1 MEQLNDKWWTKSI
14 EEICQELKTDI
25 QNGLTS
31 QKAKQRLQK
40 LGLNKLPE
48 QKKISVFKI
57 FLNQFSSFIIWVLIV
72 AALIAGFLG
81 EIIDSLAIAV
91 IVIFNAILG
100 FIQEYRAE
108 ESLAA
113 LKRLASPTSKVI
125 RDGRLQTISSYELV
139 VGDLILLESGD
150 KIPVDGRFIKVY
162 QLLTQEATLTG
173 ESSSIYKTTT
183 PLEKDDL
190 AIGDRKN
197 MGFMGTVVTSG
208 KGYMIAVQTGLKT
221 ELGKIA
227 KMLEVKKEEKTPLQV
242 RLAKLGLKLIYLF
255 LGIVLLVFLLGIL
268 RKNPLFDMF
277 LTSLSLAVAAIPE
290 GLPAVVTVALAI
302 GVRKMA
308 KRKALIRRL
317 PSVET
322 LGCTSVICTDKT
334 GTLTQNKMQVK
345 KIWINDRFVDVTG
358 VGYEPKGDF
367 KCDEET
373 IDPQKSL
380 ELLKLFQAATLC
392 NNASLSLVDDK
403 WEITGDPTEGA
414 LLVVSQK
421 AGLKK
426 TDLEK
431 QYPLL
436 DEIPFDSERKKM
448 SVLRKTAQ
456 GNIIFLKGA
465 IDVLLESSLH
475 ILLNGKIVALRDE
488 LKQKILDA
496 NALFTTRGLRV
507 LAFAYRNL
515 KQIEKIDVNFEKDL
529 VFIGLIAMIDPPRAE
544 VKDAIQ
550 TCKKAGIRPVMIT
563 GDYKGTAIAI
573 AKELDML
580 KEQSIA
586 LSSKELAKMDDKTL
600 IELIDKIDVYSRVSA
615 EHKLR
620 IVKAFKAKKQIVAMT
635 GDGVNDAPAIKE
647 ADIGI
652 SMGITGTDVTKEAS
666 DMIILDDN
674 FATIVNAVEEGRG
687 IYDNIIKFV
696 SYLLCSNIAEILV
709 IFIGMALGFKDPQG
723 NPFVSLT
730 AIQLLWINLITDGFP
745 AIALAMDPVDPK
757 AMSRPPRDIARPIL
771 NFRFAFQLFII
782 AIIIAIGALIACHIG
797 LRTSAKLARTMAFS
811 SLIML
816 EFVRIQMVRSKY
828 NIGFFSNRWL
838 LIALASSLLLLLIV
852 VYIPSLQI
860 VFKTTSLGFVQWGII
875 VGIIFIVWWLSKLI
889 NWFFNLKNINK
900 NRSFK

>member
-1 MEQLNDKWWTKSI
+1 MPHQNEKWWSKSI
-14 EEICQELKTDI
+14 EEICHELKTDI

-31 QKAKQRLQK
+31 TDAKQRLQK
-40 LGLNKLPE
+40 LGRNKLPE
-48 QKKISVFKI
+48 QKKISAFKI
-57 FLNQFSSFIIWVLIV
+57 FINQFSSFIIWILII
-72 AALIAGFLG
+72 AALIAGLLG
-81 EIIDSLAIAV
+81 EIIDSLAIGV

-108 ESLAA
+108 ESLTA
-113 LKRLASPTSKVI
+113 LKKLASPTSKII
-125 RDGRLQTISSYELV
+125 RDGKLQTISSYDLV
-139 VGDLILLESGD
+139 LGDLVLLESGD
-150 KIPVDGRFIKVY
+150 RIPADGRFIKIY
-162 QLLTQEATLTG
+162 QLVTHEATLTG
-173 ESSSIYKTTT
+173 ESSSIYKITTS
-183 PLEKDDL
+183 LSDNDL
-190 AIGDRKN
+190 PIGDRKN

-208 KGYMIAVQTGLKT
+208 KGYMIITQTGLKT

-227 KMLEVKKEEKTPLQV
+227 SMLEVKKEEKTPLQL

-255 LGIVLLVFLLGIL
+255 LGIVVLVFFLGIL
-268 RKNPLFDMF
+268 RKNPLFNMF

-334 GTLTQNKMQVK
+334 GTLTQNKMLVK
-345 KIWINDRFVDVTG
+345 KIWVNERFIDVTG
-358 VGYEPKGDF
+358 IGYEPKGDF
-367 KCDEET
+367 KDDQKI
-373 IDPQKSL
+373 IDPQKSF
-380 ELLKLFQAATLC
+380 ELLKLLQVATLC
-392 NNASLSLVDDK
+392 NSANLNLINDK
-403 WEITGDPTEGA
+403 WEIVGDPTEGA
-414 LLVVSQK
+414 LLVASQK

-426 TDLEK
+426 TDLET

-448 SVLRKTAQ
+448 SVLRKTIEE
-456 GNIIFLKGA
+456 NTLFLKGA
-465 IDVLLESSLH
+465 FDVLLNSSSH
-475 ILLNGKIVALRDE
+475 IFLNSETVALTNK

-496 NALFTTRGLRV
+496 NNLFTNQGLRV
-507 LAFAYRNL
+507 LAIAYRNL
-515 KQIEKIDVNFEKDL
+515 QQKEKIDISFEEDL
-529 VFIGLIAMIDPPRAE
+529 IFVGLIAMIDPPRPE
-544 VKDAIQ
+544 VKEAIQ
-550 TCKKAGIRPVMIT
+550 TCKNAGIRTVMIT

-573 AKELDML
+573 AKELNMM
-580 KEQSIA
+580 EEGSIA
-586 LSSKELAKMDDKTL
+586 LSSEELSKMDDKTL
-600 IELIDKIDVYSRVSA
+600 INLIDKISVYSRVSA

-674 FATIVNAVEEGRG
+674 FASIVNAVEEGRG

-709 IFIGMALGFKDPQG
+709 IFIGMALGFKDPEG
-723 NPFVSLT
+723 HPFVSLT
-730 AIQLLWINLITDGFP
+730 ALQLLWINLVTDGFP
-745 AIALAMDPVDPK
+745 AIALGMDPVDPK
-757 AMSRPPRDIARPIL
+757 AMNRLPRDPSKPIL
-771 NFRFAFQLFII
+771 NLHFNLQLFAI
-782 AIIIAIGALIACHIG
+782 AIIIAIGTLVACHLG

-828 NIGFFSNRWL
+828 NISFFSNPWL
-838 LIALASSLLLLLIV
+838 IVALASSLFLLLIV
-852 VYIPSLQI
+852 VYIPPLQI
-860 VFKTTSLGFVQWGII
+860 VFKTVPLGFIEWGII
-875 VGIIFIVWWLSKLI
+875 AGIIFIIWWLTKLI
-889 NWFFNLKNINK
+889 NWLFKLKKINK
-900 NRSFK
+900 LQTK